1 MIPLPIDRI
10 ARAVAARVNGRAVDE
25 PIQRVVTDSREVRPG
40 DLFVAVRGERFD
52 GHDFVDQ
59 ALEAGASACLVSE
72 TADVQHPPSRSCLL
86 EVGETVPALG
96 KLAAWYRREVMSQN
110 TCVVAI
116 TGSNGKTTTKQM
128 LDHVLSVAWVGQA
141 SPRSFNN
148 ELGVPL
154 TLLSSNEGD
163 RYLIVEVGTNAPGEI
178 AALSALVEPNVAV
191 VTSIGEAHLE
201 GLGDLSAVAKEKA
214 SLLRFVRPGG
224 LAVVN
229 TDRAEI
235 GPFLSVGERVTLKT
249 MGHEP
254 GADVVTRAVASSLA
268 GTTVELDGRDV
279 YEVPLPGTH
288 HAMNLAA
295 VVTVARW
302 LGMDKAQI
310 RDRLRSFAPASG
322 RAAVTRLG
330 PTTIVDDA
338 YNANPTSMT
347 AAVHTLAEA
356 TAMRRVMIFGD
367 MFELGAHCDA
377 LHERLI
383 DCACR
388 EGIDVIVAVGPAFTR
403 ALARRAGGPCPPRVS
418 FFCFEDAALAAAAMP
433 ALTREGD
440 CIWVKGSRAVGLE
453 RVVAR
458 LQRVLVP
465 QAAVA

>member
-10 ARAVAARVNGRAVDE
+10 ARAVGARVAGRVTAE
-25 PIQRVVTDSREVRPG
+25 PSQRVVTDSREVRPG
-40 DLFVAVRGERFD
+40 DLFVAIRGERFD
-52 GHDFVDQ
+52 GHDFVDR

-72 TADVQHPPSRSCLL
+72 SADVQRPPERGCLL
-86 EVGETVPALG
+86 EVGDTVPALG
-96 KLAAWYRREVMSQN
+96 RLAAWYRREVMSDK

-128 LDHVLSVAWVGQA
+128 LHHVLSKAFVGQV
-141 SPRSFNN
+141 SPKSFNN

-201 GLGDLSAVAKEKA
+201 GLGDIAAVAREKA

-229 TDRAEI
+229 IDQTEI
-235 GPFLSVGERVTLKT
+235 VPFLSVGERVTLKS

-254 GADVVTRAVASSLA
+254 AADVAARSISSSLA
-268 GTTVELDGRDV
+268 GTTVEVDGCDL

-288 HAMNLAA
+288 HATNVAA

-302 LGMDKAQI
+302 LGMDKASI
-310 RDRLRSFAPASG
+310 RDRLRSFAPGSG

-347 AAVHTLAEA
+347 AAVHTLADVTA
-356 TAMRRVMIFGD
+356 TRRVMVFGD
-367 MFELGAHCDA
+367 MFELGAQCDA
-377 LHERLI
+377 LHRRLI
-383 DCACR
+383 DCAC
-388 EGIDVIVAVGPAFTR
+388 EKGIDVIVAVGPAFTR
-403 ALARRAGGPCPPRVS
+403 AVARRVGGPCPPRVS
-418 FFCFEDAALAAAAMP
+418 YFCFDDAALAAAAMP

-440 CIWVKGSRAVGLE
+440 CIWVKGSRVVGLE
-453 RVVAR
+453 RVVDR
-458 LQRVLVP
+458 LRRVFAP